1 MTFYVFSR
9 ILNLQIHAHIY
20 RSFIRH
26 HKMLG
31 VRIAKRTIEPQK
43 PANPCGTKL
52 CARIFFC
59 QHTPRRSKL
68 YIVCS
73 DFFQKVRAHS
83 FRCSSFSSRKRSVGL
98 RLDEM
103 GALDW
108 CIFFVNIVHVGAGFV
123 SLAPIYFISQ
133 IYVPQSENLAGSR
146 ISTAGFFFG
155 VPLKLQDQI
164 GTEVSLRPLL
174 PGLYIVYRPG
184 FVHIKAKRRE
194 KRVVFCEMRREMG
207 NMGQAN

>member
-1 MTFYVFSR
+1 MDCGFKGHERNASIF
-9 ILNLQIHAHIY
+9 IGFPLQMA
-20 RSFIRH
+20 RNQFASNRTW
-26 HKMLG
+26 
-31 VRIAKRTIEPQK
+31 VRIP
-43 PANPCGTKL
+43 PA
-52 CARIFFC
+52 A
-59 QHTPRRSKL
+59 PRRSKL

-83 FRCSSFSSRKRSVGL
+83 FRCSSFSSRKRFAGL

-133 IYVPQSENLAGSR
+133 IYVSQNENLAGSR
-146 ISTAGFFFG
+146 ILAAGFFFG
-155 VPLKLQDQI
+155 APLELQNQI
-164 GTEVSLRPLL
+164 GTEVSLRPLS
-174 PGLYIVYRPG
+174 PGLYIVHRPG